1 VRQNTGH
8 MPADAKGK
16 RIRGV
21 LRNGMRFGFGSL
33 AEEGSPPGW
42 PADST
47 RWSIEPAHPFDI
59 VEWELIG

>member
-1 VRQNTGH
+1 VRTNQGK

-16 RIRGV
+16 RIRGK
-21 LRNGMRFGFGSL
+21 LRNGRRFGF
-33 AEEGSPPGW
+33 EEVNAGQQPGW

>member
-21 LRNGMRFGFGSL
+21 LANGMRFGFGSL
-33 AEEGSPPGW
+33 AEEGAPAGW
-42 PADST
+42 PADDCDWKL
-47 RWSIEPAHPFDI
+47 RNHPFAI
-59 VEWELIG
+59 AEFEVI